1 MLTFTLPSASTNV
14 KKKMAC
20 QENEGKKLLGVAFS
34 LLSTMSSITKDS
46 KQEGSQTSLFQDNT
60 SLEDAYREK

>member
-1 MLTFTLPSASTNV
+1 MW
-14 KKKMAC
+14 KKMAC

-46 KQEGSQTSLFQDNT
+46 EQEGSQTSLFQDNT